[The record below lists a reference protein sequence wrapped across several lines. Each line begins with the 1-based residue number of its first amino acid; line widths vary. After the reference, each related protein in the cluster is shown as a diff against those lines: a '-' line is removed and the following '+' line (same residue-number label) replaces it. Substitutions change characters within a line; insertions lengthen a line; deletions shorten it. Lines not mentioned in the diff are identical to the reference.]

1 MLLPTKIILKAD
13 GNVLEYVETKG
24 KIHYYQY
31 TKSVT
36 KKGLITPY
44 SEDDLAKL
52 LKINEQ

>member
-13 GNVLEYVETKG
+13 GNVLTYLETKG

-44 SEDDLAKL
+44 TDDDLAKL